1 VYEVL
6 PINNGLSEMIAR
18 GVTAN
23 ELRQQGQTEG
33 LLSLRH
39 AAVEKAERGETSLE
53 EVIRETAG

>member
-1 VYEVL
+1 L

-23 ELRQQGQTEG
+23 DLRQQGQTEG
-33 LLSLRH
+33 FLSLRQ
-39 AAVEKAERGETSLE
+39 AAIEKAGRGETSLE